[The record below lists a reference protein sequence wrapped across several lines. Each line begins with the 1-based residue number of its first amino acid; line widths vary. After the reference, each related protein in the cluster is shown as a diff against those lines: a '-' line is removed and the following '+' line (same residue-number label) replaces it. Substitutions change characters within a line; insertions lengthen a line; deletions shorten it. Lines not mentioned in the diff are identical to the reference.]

1 MKHTLLFA
9 SALLAGAACAAID
22 ANAAARAALTHA
34 GLAAVASNALYVEPD
49 LDDGRWV
56 YEVKFHDGKTA
67 YDYKLDA
74 NTGAVLKAERKALRQ
89 IPNVAAAP
97 AAQPAAIAQPAAQ
110 PAAQQPGLPAGIL
123 AEAQAKSIA
132 LKDANVT
139 EEAIRA
145 FSYKAKL
152 DTDDG
157 VQVWE
162 IEFRAGKM
170 EYDYEIKADTG
181 AILKREIEQA
191 RGLF

>member
-9 SALLAGAACAAID
+9 TALLAGAAFAAID

-67 YDYKLDA
+67 YDYELDA

-110 PAAQQPGLPAGIL
+110 PVAQQPGLPAGIL

-181 AILKREIEQA
+181 AILKREMEQA
-191 RGLF
+191 RGLI

>member
-9 SALLAGAACAAID
+9 TALLAGAACAAID

-67 YDYKLDA
+67 YDYELDA

-162 IEFRAGKM
+162 IEFQAGKM

>member
-1 MKHTLLFA
+1 M
-9 SALLAGAACAAID
+9 
-22 ANAAARAALTHA
+22 
-34 GLAAVASNALYVEPD
+34 
-49 LDDGRWV
+49 
-56 YEVKFHDGKTA
+56 
-67 YDYKLDA
+67 
-74 NTGAVLKAERKALRQ
+74 LKAERKALRQ

-110 PAAQQPGLPAGIL
+110 PVAQQPGLPAGIL

>member
-9 SALLAGAACAAID
+9 TALLAGAAFAAID

-67 YDYKLDA
+67 YDYELDA

-110 PAAQQPGLPAGIL
+110 PVAQQPGLPAGIL

-162 IEFRAGKM
+162 IEFRADKM

>member
-1 MKHTLLFA
+1 MKHTLLLA
-9 SALLAGAACAAID
+9 STLLAGAACAAID

-34 GLAAVASNALYVEPD
+34 GVAAAAPNALYVEPD
-49 LDDGRWV
+49 LDDGRWT

-67 YDYKLDA
+67 YDYELDA
-74 NTGAVLKAERKALRQ
+74 ETGTVLKAERKALRQ
-89 IPNVAAAP
+89 IPGV
-97 AAQPAAIAQPAAQ
+97 AAQPAAAPQPA
-110 PAAQQPGLPAGIL
+110 QPGLPAGLIP
-123 AEAQAKSIA
+123 EAKAKALA

-139 EEAIRA
+139 EDAIRR

-157 VQVWE
+157 RQVWE

-170 EYDYEIKADTG
+170 EYDYEIDAATG
-181 AILKREIEQA
+181 AIRKREIEQD

>member
-9 SALLAGAACAAID
+9 TALLAGAAFAAID

-67 YDYKLDA
+67 YDYELDA

-110 PAAQQPGLPAGIL
+110 PVAQQPGLPAGIL

>member
-9 SALLAGAACAAID
+9 TALLAGAACAAID

-67 YDYKLDA
+67 YDYELDA

-97 AAQPAAIAQPAAQ
+97 AAQPAAGAVKGQSGHQDQIDLPRRNRRAV
-110 PAAQQPGLPAGIL
+110 PAGL
-123 AEAQAKSIA
+123 QHSVPVADQRPVR
-132 LKDANVT
+132 L
-139 EEAIRA
+139 EEPD
-145 FSYKAKL
+145 FHP
-152 DTDDG
+152 
-157 VQVWE
+157 VP
-162 IEFRAGKM
+162 
-170 EYDYEIKADTG
+170 
-181 AILKREIEQA
+181 
-191 RGLF
+191 

>member
-9 SALLAGAACAAID
+9 TALLAGAAFAAID

-67 YDYKLDA
+67 YDYELDA

-110 PAAQQPGLPAGIL
+110 PVAQQPGLPAGIL

-181 AILKREIEQA
+181 AILKREMEQA